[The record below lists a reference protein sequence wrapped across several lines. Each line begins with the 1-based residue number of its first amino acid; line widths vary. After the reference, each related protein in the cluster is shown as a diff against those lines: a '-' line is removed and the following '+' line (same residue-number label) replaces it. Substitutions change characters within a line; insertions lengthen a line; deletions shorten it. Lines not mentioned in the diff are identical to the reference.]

1 MFQMEQASR
10 PGGQPAGRAA
20 GLEQPSRPGGR
31 TGCPGS
37 RPGTA
42 KQQLAGQ
49 GGQEASRPADQLVAP
64 FYVKH

>member
-1 MFQMEQASR
+1 MEQAIR

-20 GLEQPSRPGGR
+20 GLEQPIRPGGR

-49 GGQEASRPADQLVAP
+49 GGQ
-64 FYVKH
+64 